1 MFQRIRNRG
10 ETITMKPFE
19 MTHKKIIN
27 HTIVA
32 LTLFLLAG
40 STWAGTFS
48 DNFNDGNMDGW
59 TLFKPPFGPPNSTW
73 KIENGELVLE
83 AVDTP
88 IIFFIG
94 ESTWKNYTVRVK
106 AKMVKHQY
114 DVVWAE
120 GILLPVR
127 FNSPPNLYLFG
138 VGTTGNV
145 VPIGEEKRAYATFGR
160 EGSAAFHHFEFEP
173 FEWQLDTWYDLRITA
188 KEDFFQFYINGA
200 LVLEYTDATHPTGGV
215 GISVCCMRGTTVHY
229 DDFSLTGDDV
239 PDTVTAVDPQA
250 KLATTWG
257 KLKTAP

>member
-1 MFQRIRNRG
+1 MVGLI
-10 ETITMKPFE
+10 
-19 MTHKKIIN
+19 
-27 HTIVA
+27 
-32 LTLFLLAG
+32 LFLTTA
-40 STWAGTFS
+40 SVWAGTFS

-59 TLFKPPFGPPNSTW
+59 TPFTFFPGQVAKSTW
-73 KIENGELVLE
+73 RIENGELIFE
-83 AVDTP
+83 AIDTP
-88 IIFFIG
+88 IGFFIG
-94 ESTWKNYTVRVK
+94 ESTWKNYTMRVK

-120 GILLPVR
+120 GLFSFIRINP
-127 FNSPPNLYLFG
+127 NSPFNLYIFG
-138 VGTTGNV
+138 IGTTGNAR
-145 VPIGEEKRAYATFGR
+145 PISEEKRAYATFGQ

>member
-1 MFQRIRNRG
+1 MFSRIRNG
-10 ETITMKPFE
+10 GTITMKPFE

-59 TLFKPPFGPPNSTW
+59 TLFRPPFGPPNSTW

-88 IIFFIG
+88 IVFLIG

-114 DVVWAE
+114 DVDWAE
-120 GILLPVR
+120 GILLPIR
-127 FNSPPNLYLFG
+127 FNPQLNLYLFG
-138 VGTTGNV
+138 VGTTGSD
-145 VPIGEEKRAYATFGR
+145 VPISKDKRVFAGYGQD
-160 EGSAAFHHFEFEP
+160 GSAALLHNEFEP
-173 FEWQLDTWYDLRITA
+173 FEWQLDTWYDLRLTA
-188 KEDFFQFYINGA
+188 EGDEFKLYVNNT
-200 LVLEYTDATHPTGGV
+200 LVLDYTDNTHPTGSV
-215 GISVCCMRGTTVHY
+215 GIGACCIRGTTVHY
-229 DDFSLTGDDV
+229 DDFSVTGDDV
-239 PDTVTAVDPQA
+239 PGTVAAVDPRA

-257 KLKTAP
+257 AIKRSR